1 MSGKDDVREGSS
13 MKVAVFGAGGR
24 MGREVCLAVASQD
37 DMELVCAVDPAY
49 AGRLLRDIVPGLHT
63 DLVIASSPEEA
74 DLEGIQAA
82 VDFTVA
88 PEARKNVAY
97 CLERGIHCVVGT
109 TGLVPEDL
117 EMFDRLAGE
126 RGLGCIVAPNF
137 SVGAVLLMELCRV
150 VARFMDSCE
159 IIELHHPGKKDAP
172 SGTALSTASKILQ
185 EWNRAPEESLE
196 GPRGMNRGGIHLH
209 SVRLPGLV
217 AHQEVIFG
225 GQGQT
230 LTLRHDSY
238 DRTSFMPGVLLAL
251 RKVSQVKGLLLG
263 IEKLMGF

>member
-1 MSGKDDVREGSS
+1 

-24 MGREVCLAVASQD
+24 MGREVCTAVSSQD
-37 DMELVCAVDPAY
+37 DMDLVVAVDPAY
-49 AGRLLRDIVPGLHT
+49 SGIPLRDVVPGVKS
-63 DLVIASSPEEA
+63 DLIVSGSPEDA
-74 DLEGIQAA
+74 DWEGVDAA

-88 PEARKNVAY
+88 SEARKNVVF

-109 TGLVPEDL
+109 TGFDPNDL
-117 EMFDRLAGE
+117 ESFDRLA
-126 RGLGCIVAPNF
+126 RVKGLGCIVAPNF
-137 SVGAVLLMELCRV
+137 SVGAVLMMELCSI
-150 VARFMDSCE
+150 VARFMDACE
-159 IIELHHPGKKDAP
+159 IIEMHHTGKVDAP
-172 SGTALSTASKILQ
+172 SGTALNTASKIL
-185 EWNRAPEESLE
+185 EVWGRGSEKSME
-196 GPRGMNRGGIHLH
+196 GPRGMGFGGIHLH

-230 LTLRHDSY
+230 LAIRHDSY

-251 RKVSQVKGLLLG
+251 RRVSQVKGLLLG

>member
-1 MSGKDDVREGSS
+1 
-13 MKVAVFGAGGR
+13 
-24 MGREVCLAVASQD
+24 
-37 DMELVCAVDPAY
+37 
-49 AGRLLRDIVPGLHT
+49 
-63 DLVIASSPEEA
+63 
-74 DLEGIQAA
+74 
-82 VDFTVA
+82 
-88 PEARKNVAY
+88 
-97 CLERGIHCVVGT
+97 
-109 TGLVPEDL
+109 
-117 EMFDRLAGE
+117 
-126 RGLGCIVAPNF
+126 LGCIVAPNF